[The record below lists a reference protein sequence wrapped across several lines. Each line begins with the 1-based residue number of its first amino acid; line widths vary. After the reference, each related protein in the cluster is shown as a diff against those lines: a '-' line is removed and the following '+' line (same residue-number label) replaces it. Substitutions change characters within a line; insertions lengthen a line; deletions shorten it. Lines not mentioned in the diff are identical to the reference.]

1 MLQPTYSFP
10 LVVAAF
16 LIATLASYTTL
27 DLAGRIATVGKISH
41 RRWWLAGGA
50 LSMGLGIWS
59 MHFVGMLSFSLPIP
73 LGYDIAITLLSLLI
87 AIVISYFALN
97 LITQGS
103 LSPLRL
109 VVSGTVMGL
118 GIAGMHYTGMGAMKM
133 QPGIQYDPLIFSLS
147 LLVAIA
153 AATAALWIA
162 VKLRNDK
169 IRHLFLWR
177 AGAAVIM
184 GCAIVGMHYTG
195 MAAANFP
202 PGSVCLAAT
211 DISTNWLAITTA
223 VATFSILSITL
234 VLSVLDTRMQLKT
247 TAYVESLQN
256 VNEKLQYQ
264 AMHDALTGLANR
276 SLLFNRIQLAIDS
289 ADRKHTKFA
298 LYFIDLD
305 GFKSI
310 NDTLGHS
317 AGDSVLKDLATRL
330 KGAVRKEDVVARLGG
345 DEFVVM
351 VEGIPDA
358 GMAGHIAEK
367 IFECFKQGFIPELGD
382 LRISPSMGIALFPE
396 DGMTVDDLMR
406 HADAAMY
413 QVKTNGRNNYLF
425 FESSMNEALKRTIE
439 IQRSLP
445 SAMEQGEFFVQY
457 QPKFDCASDQLLG
470 AEALL
475 RWNHP
480 RLGLISPAEFI
491 PIAERSGQI
500 IALGRW
506 VINEVCRQIREWRD
520 EGVPLIKI
528 AINLS
533 QIQLRSAG
541 IVEDILDITARHGVT
556 PDLLM
561 FEITETV
568 AMQDAEAT
576 LATIEKLQQAGFEMS
591 IDDFGTGYSSLSY
604 LQQFGVQ
611 QMKVDRSFINNLTS
625 SEKGHSIVAAIIRLA
640 HSLNM
645 EVVAEG
651 VETPAQLAMLKAL
664 DCDQIQGY
672 LLGPPMP
679 VAALVEMMEKAS
691 PDDRSPEPATGT

>member
-1 MLQPTYSFP
+1 MLQSSYSLP
-10 LVVAAF
+10 LVIAAF
-16 LIATLASYTTL
+16 LIASLASYTAL
-27 DLAGRIATVGKISH
+27 DLAGRIAAIGQPTH

-73 LGYDIAITLLSLLI
+73 LGYDLAITVFSLLI
-87 AIVISYFALN
+87 AILISYFALN
-97 LITQGS
+97 LVTKDG
-103 LSPLRL
+103 LTPLRL
-109 VVSGTVMGL
+109 LVSGTVMGL
-118 GIAGMHYTGMGAMKM
+118 GIAGMHYTGMEAMQM
-133 QPGIQYDPLIFSLS
+133 QPGIQYDPLMFGLS
-147 LLVAIA
+147 LLVAVG

-162 VKLRNDK
+162 VTLRSNK
-169 IRHLFLWR
+169 SGRLFLWR
-177 AGAAVIM
+177 CGAALIM
-184 GCAIVGMHYTG
+184 GFAIVGMHYTG

-202 PGSVCLAAT
+202 LGSVCMAAS
-211 DISTNWLAITTA
+211 DISTNWLAVTVA
-223 VATFSILSITL
+223 GATFSILTITL
-234 VLSVLDTRMQLKT
+234 VLSMLDARMQIKT
-247 TAYVESLQN
+247 TAYVKSLQN
-256 VNEKLQYQ
+256 VNEKLHYQ

-276 SLLFNRIQLAIDS
+276 SLLFERIQLAIDS

-305 GFKSI
+305 GFKTI
-310 NDTLGHS
+310 NDTLGHA
-317 AGDSVLKDLATRL
+317 AGDAVLKELAARL
-330 KGAVRKEDVVARLGG
+330 KGIVRKEDVVARLGG

-367 IFECFKQGFIPELGD
+367 IFECFKDSFIPGLGD
-382 LRISPSMGIALFPE
+382 LRISPSIGIALFPE
-396 DGMTVDDLMR
+396 DGLTVDDLVR

-425 FESSMNEALKRTIE
+425 FEASMNAALKRAIE
-439 IQRSLP
+439 IQRGLP
-445 SAMEQGEFFVQY
+445 PAMKRGDFFIHY
-457 QPKFDCASDQLLG
+457 QPKFDCSSDKILG

-475 RWNHP
+475 RWNHAQ
-480 RLGLISPAEFI
+480 LGQISPTEFI

-500 IALGRW
+500 IVLGRW
-506 VINEVCRQIREWRD
+506 VINEVCRQIRQWQTED
-520 EGVPLIKI
+520 IQPIKI

-533 QIQLRSAG
+533 QIQLRSPG
-541 IVEDILDITARHGVT
+541 IVEDILSITAHHGVT

-576 LATIEKLQQAGFEMS
+576 LATIEKLQQAGFELS

-611 QMKVDRSFINNLTS
+611 QMKVDRSFINSMTTS
-625 SEKGHSIVAAIIRLA
+625 DKGYSIVAAIIRLA

-664 DCDQIQGY
+664 NCDQIQGY
-672 LLGPPMP
+672 LLGAPMK
-679 VAALVEMMEKAS
+679 VQDLTQVMEKSLSA
-691 PDDRSPEPATGT
+691 DTTA

>member
-1 MLQPTYSFP
+1 MLQASYSLP
-10 LVVAAF
+10 LVIVAF

-27 DLAGRIATVGKISH
+27 DLAGRIATVGNAEH
-41 RRWWLAGGA
+41 RRRWLAGGA
-50 LSMGLGIWS
+50 LSMGLGIWC

-73 LGYDIAITLLSLLI
+73 LGYDLVITLLSLLI
-87 AIVISYFALN
+87 AVLISYFALN
-97 LITQGS
+97 LVTQDGLS
-103 LSPLRL
+103 LPRL
-109 VVSGTVMGL
+109 LVSGTIMGL
-118 GIAGMHYTGMGAMKM
+118 GIAGMHYTGMVAMQM
-133 QPGIQYDPLIFSLS
+133 EPGIQYDPLIFGLS
-147 LLVAIA
+147 LLIAIA

-162 VKLRNDK
+162 TALRSNQFK
-169 IRHLFLWR
+169 RLLLWR
-177 AGAAVIM
+177 FGAALIM

-202 PGSVCLAAT
+202 LGSVCMAASG
-211 DISTNWLAITTA
+211 ISTNWLAVTVA
-223 VATFSILSITL
+223 GATFSILVITL
-234 VLSVLDTRMQLKT
+234 VMSMLDTRLQIKT
-247 TAYVESLQN
+247 TSYVQSLQN
-256 VNEKLQYQ
+256 VNEKLHHQ

-276 SLLFNRIQLAIDS
+276 SLLFERIQIAIDS
-289 ADRKHTKFA
+289 ADRKHMKFA

-305 GFKSI
+305 GFKAI
-310 NDTLGHS
+310 NDTLGHA
-317 AGDSVLKDLATRL
+317 AGDAVLKELAARL
-330 KGAVRKEDVVARLGG
+330 KSVVRKEDVVARLGG

-367 IFECFKQGFIPELGD
+367 IFECFKSNFIAERVD
-382 LRISPSMGIALFPE
+382 LSISPSMGIALFP
-396 DGMTVDDLMR
+396 DNGDTVDDLVR

-425 FESSMNEALKRTIE
+425 FEASMNVALKRAIE

-445 SAMEQGEFFVQY
+445 SGIEHGEFFIHY
-457 QPKFDCASDQLLG
+457 QPKFDCVNDQVLG

-475 RWNHP
+475 RWQHP
-480 RLGLISPAEFI
+480 QLGLIPPTEFI

-506 VINEVCRQIREWRD
+506 VINEVCRQLHEWQIAAIK
-520 EGVPLIKI
+520 PIKI

-533 QIQLRSAG
+533 QIQLRAPG
-541 IVEDILDITARHGVT
+541 IVEDILSITVRHGIT
-556 PDLLM
+556 PELLM

-576 LATIEKLQQAGFEMS
+576 LSTIEKLQQAGFELS

-611 QMKVDRSFINNLTS
+611 QMKVDRSFVNNLTA

-664 DCDQIQGY
+664 NCDQIQGY
-672 LLGPPMP
+672 LLGAPMEVRELLAVMREP
-679 VAALVEMMEKAS
+679 V
-691 PDDRSPEPATGT
+691 PEIA